1 MQRLVDE
8 QKLSQLIRGEDYLEA
23 ALMAFR
29 MNKLRDFYLVMNKIV
44 SASQAKPD
52 PVDSVLLDRQRFKQ
66 FTNKAAEMSGIK
78 YLVQAPPKNEEMI
91 TKVVTE
97 LMKQEGDKKKLIEIM
112 RNLNSKH
119 EYAQIA

>member
-1 MQRLVDE
+1 LQRLVDE